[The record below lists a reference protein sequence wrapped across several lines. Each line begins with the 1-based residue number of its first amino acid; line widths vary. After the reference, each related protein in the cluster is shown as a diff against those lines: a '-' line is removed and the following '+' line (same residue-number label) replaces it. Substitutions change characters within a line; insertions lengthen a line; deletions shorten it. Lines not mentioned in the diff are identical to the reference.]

1 MHNKPLQKQLLIQEV
16 KRKMTSFNKTE
27 VLKGAKLQKNNIK
40 NSKGLLKTI
49 TLKTRETGKNKTL
62 TKKEFAGIMEATNV
76 FRLKRGR
83 YPNYT
88 TLNSTANNPLVMNY
102 QDDSVS
108 CACASFNMCIQ
119 LLYGEWVDEK
129 KIKQVFGTGSSGTSP
144 DQVITGAKKLGYKV
158 EKIARNSAGVK
169 KALDKGYVV
178 LAHIDTKPATCL
190 GYKNNYGH
198 WTVIYGLTDGKYK
211 IADPTKG
218 IKTCSTKIYDNAMLN
233 RVIGYYQV
241 KPL

>member
-1 MHNKPLQKQLLIQEV
+1 
-16 KRKMTSFNKTE
+16 MTIFLKKE
-27 VLKGAKLQKNNIK
+27 VLKGMCNVK
-40 NSKGLLKTI
+40 NSIKKGNSIPKEI
-49 TLKTRETGKNKTL
+49 TLKDDKGKNHKL
-62 TKKEFAGIMEATNV
+62 DKKHYMGLFESTNV
-76 FRLKRGR
+76 FRLKQGR

-119 LLYGEWVDEK
+119 LLCGEWVDEK
-129 KIKQVFGTGSSGTSP
+129 NIKKTFGTGSSGTAP
-144 DQVITGAKKLGYKV
+144 EQVINGARKLGYKV
-158 EKIARNSAGVK
+158 EKISRNLAGVK
-169 KALDKGYVV
+169 KALSKGYPI
-178 LAHIDTKPATCL
+178 LAHIDTQPATCL

-198 WTVIYGLTDGKYK
+198 WTVIYGVTSEGYYK

-218 IKTCSTKIYDNAMLN
+218 IKKCSPKVYDKAMLN
-233 RVIGYYQV
+233 RTIYYYQV